1 MRATEEREKEKL
13 KSAAKFYQI
22 QEEAGIRWQELDCL
36 LKFLGLSEQ
45 ETKDRPFTELKLSSM
60 WLIRVLNC
68 MTSPNPK

>member
-1 MRATEEREKEKL
+1 MMATEEREKEKL

-22 QEEAGIRWQELDCL
+22 QEAGIRWQELDCL